1 MLQTMSA
8 HLARSETDLDQLKR
22 CAVRLSAHGKG
33 ILAADES
40 IRTIGKRLESYGL
53 TNDAET
59 RRRLREMLVT
69 SVQPIGDWL
78 SGMILF
84 EETLSQFVRVGNG
97 LIDEPKTFSAYLES
111 RQILPGIKVDTGLQP
126 LENSER
132 ETHTTGL
139 DGLSERCQRAYNNG
153 ARFAKWRAAIR
164 IDEMAG
170 LPTEDAIS
178 VNAKEL
184 AEYAKICL
192 SCRLVPIVEPEILV
206 DGSHNA
212 AVAAR
217 VARRVIPAVYRALE
231 ELKVPIEATLLKP
244 MMITP
249 GVKCSEDV
257 RKIDGDPDVVARNTL
272 DVMRDVVPELV
283 PGIMFLSGG
292 MTEEEATVCL
302 DRINKMAGGNKPWN
316 LSFSFGRALQTSALL
331 TWGGQDENR
340 GRASEMAAKLAH
352 ANSQACRG
360 VFAGK
365 HPSIVQSDTLY
376 ENFRGWQGKGP
387 PA

>member
-8 HLARSETDLDQLKR
+8 HPALSDADLDQLKDR
-22 CAVRLSAHGKG
+22 AIKLSAHGKG

-40 IRTIGKRLESYGL
+40 IRTIGKRLESHGL
-53 TNDAET
+53 TNDPET

-69 SVQPIGDWL
+69 SDDPIGDWL

-97 LIDEPKTFSAYLES
+97 STDEHKTFSTYLES
-111 RQILPGIKVDTGLQP
+111 RGILPGIKVDTGLQP

-139 DGLSERCQRAYNNG
+139 DGLRERCERAYENG

-164 IDEMAG
+164 IDETAG
-170 LPTEDAIS
+170 LPTDDAIS

-206 DGSHNA
+206 DGSHDA
-212 AVAAR
+212 AAAAR
-217 VARRVIPAVYRALE
+217 VARRVIPTVYRALE
-231 ELKVPIEATLLKP
+231 QLKVPLEATLLKP

-249 GVKCSEDV
+249 GVKSSDDV
-257 RKIDGDPDVVARNTL
+257 RKRDGNPEVVARNTL
-272 DVMRDVVPELV
+272 DVMRDVVPGLV

-302 DRINKMAGGNKPWN
+302 DRVNKMAGENKPWN

-331 TWGGQDENR
+331 TWAGQDENR
-340 GRASEMAAKLAH
+340 GRASAIAAKLAH

-360 VFAGK
+360 VFDGK

-387 PA
+387 PV